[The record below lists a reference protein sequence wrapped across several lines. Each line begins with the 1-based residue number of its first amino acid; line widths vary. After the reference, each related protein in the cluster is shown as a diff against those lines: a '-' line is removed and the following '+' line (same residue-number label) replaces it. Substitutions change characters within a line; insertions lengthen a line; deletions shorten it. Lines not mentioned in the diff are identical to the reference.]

1 MTNCFSSGSSVGKPW
16 LKVTQ
21 GVHRR
26 MHSSDTAQQRGSPM
40 VPAKHALPI
49 PVLRFWH
56 VGGTKCRC
64 WGGSASTDGDL
75 SNCSMVVAVKSVPK
89 GIKKMDTPKQRPIL
103 EMINNGRFS
112 EKLLE
117 ESVQELSNS
126 GPMGSSFRGM
136 NVWRK

>member
-1 MTNCFSSGSSVGKPW
+1 
-16 LKVTQ
+16 
-21 GVHRR
+21 
-26 MHSSDTAQQRGSPM
+26 M
-40 VPAKHALPI
+40 V
-49 PVLRFWH
+49 
-56 VGGTKCRC
+56 
-64 WGGSASTDGDL
+64 
-75 SNCSMVVAVKSVPK
+75 MAVKSVPK